1 MNQHELLRRAA
12 LAVLCAAPL
21 AACDDDGS
29 SNAEPP
35 VVLDGGADMA
45 EVTPDMGDRDA
56 TPMPDM
62 AEVEPDMAEVEPDMA
77 IEVDMEVPRVIIDA
91 PEAMIYLNDPVTD
104 DGMLSRVVLEGIRGD
119 NGRLTSDWVEVYNC
133 LNEPGGVSAS
143 RPGGLPVDVAL
154 CHEVQV
160 ARPGP
165 EGHYDHIE
173 PPADATDANDSF
185 AEVMMFHHVNRVHD
199 YFKDTHGFADLDF
212 PLPALVNVQFQLD
225 PPLPI
230 PGLQIDAEG
239 WVQFDNAAFFPRE
252 SWELFASQFGLPP
265 RDSDTIIFF
274 QGAVDFAYDARVI
287 YHEYTHAVIGT
298 GRLQVAAVPDEYGLD
313 NSAPSM
319 NEGLAD
325 YFAATLAD
333 DPLVGAYVGSALGLG
348 GALRALDEPRRCPED
363 TLDEIHAHGLVIG
376 STLWELRTRLGGEV
390 TDEIVFGA
398 LEQFTVQTTHREAGA
413 LMIAEAEAMDPAIA
427 ETVREVFGEHG
438 FDACER
444 SLPFERFVAAESRDR
459 VAHLV
464 EGLQTLGLP
473 GFDTLGVP
481 AYKQFYVEPPE
492 GTAAVR
498 LTWSVQGGGLG
509 GLFGG
514 GGGSD
519 PALDI
524 AIRAG
529 EPVRLSY
536 EDEPSAA
543 LDARFS
549 PAVAEGVQTIV
560 LAGDCLPAAGERLH
574 TLFLN
579 MGADQVQITEMD
591 VEWLDAV
598 PIDETVE
605 ACQAEAQP
613 E

>member
-1 MNQHELLRRAA
+1 MNQYELLRRAA

-45 EVTPDMGDRDA
+45 EVTPDLGDRDA

-91 PEAMIYLNDPVTD
+91 PEAMIYLNDPTTD

-225 PPLPI
+225 PPLPL

-376 STLWELRTRLGGEV
+376 STLWDLRTQLGGEV
-390 TDEIVFGA
+390 TDQIVFGA

-427 ETVREVFGEHG
+427 ETVREVFADHG
-438 FDACER
+438 FAECER
-444 SLPFERFVAAESRDR
+444 SRPFERFVAAESRDR
-459 VAHLV
+459 VAHVV

-473 GFDTLGVP
+473 GFDALGVP
-481 AYKQFYVEPPE
+481 GYKQFYVEPPA
-492 GTAAVR
+492 GTEAVR

-514 GGGSD
+514 GGGEVS
-519 PALDI
+519 LDI
-524 AIRAG
+524 GIRAG
-529 EPVRLSY
+529 EPVRLTY
-536 EDEPSAA
+536 EDEPSAE

-574 TLFLN
+574 TLFFN
-579 MGADQVQITEMD
+579 MGDDQAQITEMD

-605 ACQAEAQP
+605 ACRVEAAP